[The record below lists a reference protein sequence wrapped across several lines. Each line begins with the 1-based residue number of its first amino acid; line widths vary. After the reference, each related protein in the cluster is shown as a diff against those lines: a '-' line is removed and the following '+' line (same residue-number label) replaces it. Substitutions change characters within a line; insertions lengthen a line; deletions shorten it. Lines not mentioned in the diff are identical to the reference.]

1 MHNESFFAAAPHAG
15 LDSLVLTCC
24 ALGCRAA
31 AAVFM
36 AATRP
41 GVRCLMLCGGT
52 APFLV
57 SLARIHP
64 SAIPTMPPPLELPSG
79 SVGCRQVVAL
89 IVCREHPTDNEGRF
103 AAISPYAGFQ
113 IAQSGLDNGWKVTVE
128 TSSPPGL
135 RRSTPVRSAMD
146 DYDAAAT
153 TTIFGLGGD
162 LWLDSPVRS
171 LDNDAA
177 LLFEVQSFLWC
188 KAIGSPVPLFLQY
201 AWGVFYRRYRPLVRR
216 AVRRSCRFAPSGH
229 DLDNLVQEVWGAV
242 VRQLPRLSI
251 DPARGN
257 LASWLVGLTR
267 RKVHRLTHL
276 LVSCDVGCSVAIEGL
291 EATPAAPGLGPEE
304 ACCMWEEWEQWKAA
318 LGKLQMRTSAKGFDV
333 FCRRYVDGQTNDE
346 VAAALGMT
354 PKAAQRCYDRTM
366 RKWQATTRGLGI
378 LGCNGE
384 SAPLRDSPLPR
395 KPR

>member
-1 MHNESFFAAAPHAG
+1 VAVFLPAIAPTHPPTIPATPPPLEVQSGNVGCPYVVAFVVRGERPTHEQSPFAAAPHAD
-15 LDSLVLTCC
+15 LRVVKD
-24 ALGCRAA
+24 
-31 AAVFM
+31 
-36 AATRP
+36 
-41 GVRCLMLCGGT
+41 CL
-52 APFLV
+52 A
-57 SLARIHP
+57 
-64 SAIPTMPPPLELPSG
+64 
-79 SVGCRQVVAL
+79 
-89 IVCREHPTDNEGRF
+89 D
-103 AAISPYAGFQ
+103 
-113 IAQSGLDNGWKVTVE
+113 DWDVTVE
-128 TSSPPGL
+128 TTLAS
-135 RRSTPVRSAMD
+135 RRSPAIVRSAMD

-153 TTIFGLGGD
+153 TTIFGLSGD
-162 LWLDSPVRS
+162 LWLESPVRS
-171 LDNDAA
+171 LDSDAA

-201 AWGVFYRRYRPLVRR
+201 AWGVFWRRYRPLVRR
-216 AVRRSCRFAPSGH
+216 AVRRSCRFALSRH
-229 DLDNLVQEVWGAV
+229 DLDDLVQEVWGAV

-276 LVSCDVGCSVAIEGL
+276 LVSCGVGCSVAIEGL

-354 PKAAQRCYDRTM
+354 PKAAQCCYDRTM
-366 RKWQATTRGLGI
+366 RKWQAMTRGLGI

-384 SAPLRDSPLPR
+384 FAPSRNSPLPR